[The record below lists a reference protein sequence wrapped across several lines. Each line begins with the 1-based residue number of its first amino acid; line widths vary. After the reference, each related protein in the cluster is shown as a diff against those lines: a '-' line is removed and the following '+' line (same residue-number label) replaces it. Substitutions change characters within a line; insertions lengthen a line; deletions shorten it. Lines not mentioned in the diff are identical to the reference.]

1 MWERHGLSMRI
12 VAGIDG
18 GGTGTTLELLD
29 NSGKFIERRKFG
41 PFNVNSIGEERFR
54 ELLREIFDFINTVGE
69 CEAICIGAAGISNPA
84 VKSIISEVSREKKFT
99 GKLLLKGDHEIAL
112 YGAMSGK
119 SGSILIAGTGSICT
133 GITEDDK
140 TARAG
145 GWGHLIDD
153 VGSGYALGRDA
164 LTAIVRA
171 QDGRGVK
178 TVLTELVGKEW
189 KAENI
194 SQLIAETY
202 STADKSHI
210 ASLSPLV
217 EQAGRQGD
225 VAALAIIE
233 KNAEELTELAA
244 AVYRQLGK
252 KELEISLLGGLL
264 SHETLLREKFIRAL
278 SIKLPEMKVKEP
290 DMDASAGAALWA
302 FRMNME

>member
-1 MWERHGLSMRI
+1 MGIGMKTA
-12 VAGIDG
+12 AGIDG

-29 NSGKFIERRKFG
+29 DRGKLIERKKFG
-41 PFNVNSIGEERFR
+41 PFNINSIGEERFR
-54 ELLREIFDFINTVGE
+54 ELLWEIFEFLDRAGE
-69 CEAICIGAAGISNPA
+69 CGALCIGAAGISNPA
-84 VKSIISEVSREKKFT
+84 VTALISEISREKGFS

-119 SGSILIAGTGSICT
+119 AGCILIAGTGSICT
-133 GITEDDK
+133 GITADGR

-164 LTAIVRA
+164 LTAVVRA
-171 QDGRGVK
+171 QDGRGTK
-178 TVLTELVGKEW
+178 TILTDLVQKAW

-194 SQLIAETY
+194 GQLIAETY
-202 STADKSHI
+202 STTDKSHI

-225 VAALAIIE
+225 EAALAIIE
-233 KNAEELTELAA
+233 KNAVELTELAA

-264 SHETLLREKFIRAL
+264 SHETLLREKFTLTL
-278 SIKLPEMKVKEP
+278 SIRLPEMKVKEP
-290 DMDASAGAALWA
+290 DMDAAAGAALWA
-302 FRMNME
+302 FRML